1 MGILLG
7 PFDPLQLILNTL
19 DKLLRK
25 GLITVD
31 EARDILYR
39 SMDPNLPETE
49 KQKILND
56 IVKRP

>member
-39 SMDPNLPETE
+39 SMDPNMPEAE

-56 IVKRP
+56 IVRRP

>member
-19 DKLLRK
+19 DKFLRK

-39 SMDPNLPETE
+39 SMDPKMPEDE
-49 KQKILND
+49 KQKILD
-56 IVKRP
+56 DLIRRT